1 MVGQLRK
8 SMSKL
13 LSWNGSSVVRQT
25 RPHLSDGERSNCEA
39 IRVRGEEL
47 SIDRTPSPQPSP
59 IEVGYI
65 RLRRF
70 EMPNSGKPELGG
82 RGSALP
88 LRKNRD
94 PCRSSLVEPVERVQ
108 RANREFG
115 VGGVDQHRKLDL
127 GGGNGADVDVA
138 RRQR

>member
-25 RPHLSDGERSNCEA
+25 RPHLSHGERSDCEA

-88 LRKNRD
+88 LRKTRD
-94 PCRSSLVEPVERVQ
+94 PRRSPPSEPLDRVHL
-108 RANREFG
+108 A
-115 VGGVDQHRKLDL
+115 H
-127 GGGNGADVDVA
+127 AY
-138 RRQR
+138 